1 MQSVEALPV
10 RREMISYTGKQGQAP
25 AAGAIR
31 ADLKS
36 CREGM
41 RDLSSI
47 VGIGMFRKQDRDEK
61 RP

>member
-1 MQSVEALPV
+1 
-10 RREMISYTGKQGQAP
+10 MISYTGKQGQAP

-31 ADLKS
+31 EDLKS

-41 RDLSSI
+41 RDLSST
-47 VGIGMFRKQDRDEK
+47 VGIGMFQKQDRDEK